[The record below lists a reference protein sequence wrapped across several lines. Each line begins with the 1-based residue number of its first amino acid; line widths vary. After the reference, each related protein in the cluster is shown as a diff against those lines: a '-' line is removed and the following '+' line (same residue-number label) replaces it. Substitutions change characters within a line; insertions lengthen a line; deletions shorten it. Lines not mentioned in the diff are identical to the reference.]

1 MGKSLLPGV
10 QVLTVVRRAL
20 ATVGEERDY
29 KKTLKDISMKM
40 TSRKTRISPQPKGEK
55 DSKIVLFNLVGIYNE

>member
-10 QVLTVVRRAL
+10 QVLTVFRRVL
-20 ATVGEERDY
+20 DTIGEGRGY

-40 TSRKTRISPQPKGEK
+40 TSRKTISPQPEGGKG
-55 DSKIVLFNLVGIYNE
+55 SKIVLFNLVGIYNE